1 MDTNDWHQAPIEQRE
16 IFTFRDIVECQP
28 QHVLYSAVR
37 IGLISCSLQAFQEEL
52 NGQTFYHLHFEL
64 NENFTFSDEYKQTVT
79 VCGLAM
85 WMECKEHNAGDLNV
99 HFVVEE
105 RPFFSPLV
113 SFDFPLKGAADK
125 GREKNLNLLHI
136 IGVLQGKPEELAELL
151 PNEFPSN
158 LLRFRFSPLTRVD
171 DEPRGYRD
179 AL

>member
-1 MDTNDWHQAPIEQRE
+1 MDTNDWRQAPSEDLE
-16 IFTFRDIVECQP
+16 IFTFKDIVECQP
-28 QHVLYSAVR
+28 QHVFYSAIR

-64 NENFTFSDEYKQTVT
+64 NENFTFVDEYKQTVT

-85 WMECKEHNAGDLNV
+85 WMECKEDNAGDLNV

-113 SFDFPLKGAADK
+113 SFDFPLNGAADK
-125 GREKNLNLLHI
+125 GREKNINLLHI
-136 IGVLQGKPEELAELL
+136 IEVLQGKSEELAELL

-158 LLRFRFSPLTRVD
+158 LLRFRFSPLTRVG